1 MELTQWI
8 RERLQ
13 DRLDVVSQRIE
24 QDDFICTIYYMMD
37 AIDLEMLQTHVLR
50 KLLQPYP
57 GRSDERLQSIFQSY
71 TFFPTTYNVTHTP
84 EEALEG
90 LFDGYALLC
99 ISGETAGVL
108 FPFCQKA
115 KRDVNV
121 SENEKTIRGP
131 KESFVEDV
139 WTNLSLIRQRI
150 KSENLVV
157 EQFIIGSES
166 RTYVL
171 LLYMNGRC
179 DPDMVQQFKT
189 KLRAIQTDCVPD
201 SSFLEEVLDERI
213 ISPFPKMLNT
223 ERPDVVVSS
232 LFEGR
237 LALLTD
243 GTPSNLVAP
252 ATLLSFMQ
260 SAEDYYQRY
269 FYSSWIRVLRY
280 VFFFVSLI
288 LPSAYVA
295 ITTFH
300 PEMLPYNML
309 ISLAASRDIVPFPA
323 ILEALIMEVTFE
335 VMREAGQRIPT
346 TMGQTISIVGAIV
359 IGEAAVQ
366 AGIVS
371 APMVIIVALTGISS
385 FVVPHFSLTLTIR
398 FLRFALLFISAIFGL
413 LGLLIGVF
421 FIYIHL
427 LSLES
432 YGTPYLSPF
441 IPYKA
446 DQMKDAAGRF
456 PWTNWISKKRP

>member
-13 DRLDVVSQRIE
+13 DRLDMVSQRIE

-50 KLLQPYP
+50 KLLQPYS

-84 EEALEG
+84 EEALKG
-90 LFDGYALLC
+90 LFDGYVLLC

-115 KRDVNV
+115 KREVNV

-157 EQFIIGSES
+157 EQFILGSES
-166 RTYVL
+166 RTVVL

-179 DPDMVQQFKT
+179 DPDMVQQFKS
-189 KLRAIQTDCVPD
+189 KIRAIETDSVPD

-398 FLRFALLFISAIFGL
+398 ILRFGLLFISAVFGL

-427 LSLES
+427 LSMES

-441 IPYKA
+441 IPFKSE
-446 DQMKDAAGRF
+446 QMRDAAGRF

>member
-1 MELTQWI
+1 MELTHWI
-8 RERLQ
+8 SAKLR
-13 DRLDVVSQRIE
+13 DRPDIVSQTIE
-24 QDDFICTIYYMMD
+24 QDEFVCTIYYMMN
-37 AIDLEMLQTHVLR
+37 AMDLEMLHTQVL
-50 KLLQPYP
+50 LPVLQPYQ
-57 GRSDERLQSIFQSY
+57 GLSEERLAEIY
-71 TFFPTTYNVTHTP
+71 HTRTFFPATYTVSQTR

-90 LFDGYALLC
+90 LLNGDALLC
-99 ISGETAGVL
+99 ISGETSALL
-108 FPFCQKA
+108 FPFSQKV
-115 KRDVNV
+115 KRAVSV

-139 WTNLSLIRQRI
+139 WMNLSLIRQRI
-150 KSENLVV
+150 KSENLVM
-157 EQFIIGSES
+157 EQFVIGSES
-166 RTYVL
+166 RTIVL
-171 LLYMNGRC
+171 LLYMKGRC
-179 DPDMVQQFKT
+179 APDMVQQFKT
-189 KLRAIQTDCVPD
+189 KLGAIRTDRVPD
-201 SSFLEEVLDERI
+201 SSFLEELLDERL

-280 VFFFVSLI
+280 VFFFLSLI

-309 ISLAASRDIVPFPA
+309 NSLAASRDIVPFPA
-323 ILEALIMEVTFE
+323 ILEALMMEVTFE

-385 FVVPHFSLTLTIR
+385 FVVPHFSLTLTVR

-441 IPYKA
+441 IPFKSE
-446 DQMKDAAGRF
+446 QMRDAAGRF